1 MISRRVRFLSL
12 SLALIAMFS
21 SCSIKKAAFNSVA
34 DMLAPPSSA
43 KPAEGP
49 NPMVA
54 LTGESDP
61 KIVQDFFPTALKI
74 YEMMH
79 LSNPEHQALAVM
91 TGQLYVMYAAAF
103 VQGPAE
109 RLPAESYDLQEEEYG
124 RAQVFYVRGA
134 DYVLKGL
141 NARYRGF
148 SEAVFSLDEAA
159 RESTLSACKK
169 TDADAL
175 YWAGAGIL
183 GAFSLS
189 PLDTA
194 YIERLPG
201 AVAMLE
207 RSVAVDPLF
216 NRGAAW
222 EALTQFYAA
231 APESLGGGKDK
242 AQAAFAKAL
251 EISGGTNPSTYLAYA
266 RSFCIPAQDGA
277 GFDEYIEKALSIDP
291 ESDPDNRLMLVI
303 ARKQALWLKAHKAD
317 FILE

>member
-1 MISRRVRFLSL
+1 
-12 SLALIAMFS
+12 
-21 SCSIKKAAFNSVA
+21 
-34 DMLAPPSSA
+34 
-43 KPAEGP
+43 
-49 NPMVA
+49 
-54 LTGESDP
+54 
-61 KIVQDFFPTALKI
+61 
-74 YEMMH
+74 
-79 LSNPEHQALAVM
+79 
-91 TGQLYVMYAAAF
+91 
-103 VQGPAE
+103 
-109 RLPAESYDLQEEEYG
+109 
-124 RAQVFYVRGA
+124 VFYVRGA

-216 NRGAAW
+216 TEGPRGKPLRSSTPPRPSPSAAGKTRPRPPSPRLSRSPG
-222 EALTQFYAA
+222 ERIPRPIVPTRVASASRPKTARALTN
-231 APESLGGGKDK
+231 
-242 AQAAFAKAL
+242 
-251 EISGGTNPSTYLAYA
+251 ISKKPSRSIPNP
-266 RSFCIPAQDGA
+266 IPIIG
-277 GFDEYIEKALSIDP
+277 
-291 ESDPDNRLMLVI
+291 
-303 ARKQALWLKAHKAD
+303 
-317 FILE
+317 